1 MTIDADMNE
10 PIEREISPTKVDLN
24 SERATLLLDIASE
37 DIDVSELAELAVK
50 YGYEQKD
57 EYHVTLLGFA
67 KGREIKAFLN
77 SLGQE
82 ERARMG
88 QEIENLV
95 NQIEWKIK
103 ILPDQHL
110 ISREKE
116 VEYPYGS
123 KQMVDEYRSSIVQMV
138 EIAGAEDFYTKLS
151 ELTGL
156 QFDPPPTHITIFAK
170 SSIPAYMKAGI
181 GIDSAEQFAAM
192 NQGKL

>member
-1 MTIDADMNE
+1 
-10 PIEREISPTKVDLN
+10 LN
-24 SERATLLLDIASE
+24 SERATLLLDIANE
-37 DIDVSELAELAVK
+37 DIDVADLVDTAAE

-67 KGREIKAFLN
+67 KGREIKAHLN
-77 SLGQE
+77 SLGDE
-82 ERARMG
+82 ERAKTE

-95 NQIEWKIK
+95 NQMEWKIK
-103 ILPDQHL
+103 VLPDRYL

-123 KQMVDEYRSSIVQMV
+123 KQMVEEYRSSIVQMV
-138 EIAGAEDFYTKLS
+138 EIAAAEDFYAKLS

-170 SSIPAYMKAGI
+170 SSIPGYMKAGI